1 MAASHRRF
9 RADRGQYCAWCSSPA
24 AAVVAVPAAL
34 ARTAAAWLSR
44 TAAAAQKQNYV
55 GTIVYQHGGRFETSR
70 LVHLNDRG
78 NELEKLV
85 NLEGPAREVIRMNGE
100 VRCYYPDAKVI
111 RIEPR
116 TFRNAFPSL
125 SAQQQA
131 ALSDYYSFRMAERE
145 RVAGIETQ
153 AWVFEPKDGLRY
165 GHKFWADAESGL
177 LVKARIVDERN
188 EVIEQFAFTEIL
200 IGVKIDREQVNPTW
214 AVTPPDWQVRQL
226 GKGDAESRETGWTVT
241 RVPPGF
247 IKIVDGFR
255 RLRGARDG
263 GAPRLLGWPRRGL
276 GVHRA
281 DRRRFASDRNLPA
294 GWHQCRRPAA
304 GRQSHHRAGGSA
316 RRHRSADRALRGAP
330 LTVNCS
336 LNRAKEVDFP

>member
-1 MAASHRRF
+1 LIAAPHCRF
-9 RADRGQYCAWCSSPA
+9 RADLALLRSVLVA
-24 AAVVAVPAAL
+24 AVAVVAVPAAL
-34 ARTAAAWLSR
+34 AEDAAAWLSR
-44 TAAAAQKQNYV
+44 TAMAAQKQNYV

-78 NELEKLV
+78 NEVEKLV

-131 ALSDYYSFRMAERE
+131 ALTDFYSFRMAERE

-226 GKGDAESRETGWTVT
+226 GKGDAESKETGWTVT

-247 IKIVDGFR
+247 IKIVDGYR
-255 RLRGARDG
+255 HLRGARDVAHLVYSDGLVAVSVFIEPIGAASHPIGISRQG
-263 GAPRLLGWPRRGL
+263 GINVVARQQDDNLITVLGEVP
-276 GVHRA
+276 VA
-281 DRRRFASDRNLPA
+281 TV
-294 GWHQCRRPAA
+294 
-304 GRQSHHRAGGSA
+304 RQIAHSVA
-316 RRHRSADRALRGAP
+316 RR
-330 LTVNCS
+330 
-336 LNRAKEVDFP
+336 

>member
-1 MAASHRRF
+1 M
-9 RADRGQYCAWCSSPA
+9 
-24 AAVVAVPAAL
+24 VAVPAAL
-34 ARTAAAWLSR
+34 AEDAAAWLSR
-44 TAAAAQKQNYV
+44 AAAAAQKQNYV

-78 NELEKLV
+78 NEFEKLV

-125 SAQQQA
+125 SLQQQA
-131 ALSDYYSFRMAERE
+131 ALTDYYSFRMAERG

-165 GHKFWADAESGL
+165 GHKFWADPESGL

-200 IGVKIDREQVNPTW
+200 IGVKIERDQVNPTW

-247 IKIVDGFR
+247 VKIVDGFR
-255 RLRGARDG
+255 RLRDAREVAHLVYSDGLVAVSVFIEPIGAATHPIGISRQG
-263 GAPRLLGWPRRGL
+263 GINVVIRQQDDNLVTVLGEVP
-276 GVHRA
+276 VA
-281 DRRRFASDRNLPA
+281 TV
-294 GWHQCRRPAA
+294 
-304 GRQSHHRAGGSA
+304 RQIAHSVA
-316 RRHRSADRALRGAP
+316 RR
-330 LTVNCS
+330 
-336 LNRAKEVDFP
+336 

>member
-1 MAASHRRF
+1 MAAPHCRF
-9 RADRGQYCAWCSSPA
+9 RADLALLRSVLVA
-24 AAVVAVPAAL
+24 AVAVVAVPAAL
-34 ARTAAAWLSR
+34 AEDAAAWLSR
-44 TAAAAQKQNYV
+44 TATAAQKQNYV

-78 NELEKLV
+78 NEVEKLV

-131 ALSDYYSFRMAERE
+131 ALTDFYSFRMAERE

-226 GKGDAESRETGWTVT
+226 GKGDAESKETGWTVT

-247 IKIVDGFR
+247 IKIVDGYR
-255 RLRGARDG
+255 RLRGARDVAHLVYSDGLVAVSVFIEPIGAASHPIGISRQG
-263 GAPRLLGWPRRGL
+263 GINVVARQQDDNLITVLGEVP
-276 GVHRA
+276 VA
-281 DRRRFASDRNLPA
+281 TV
-294 GWHQCRRPAA
+294 
-304 GRQSHHRAGGSA
+304 RQIAHSVA
-316 RRHRSADRALRGAP
+316 RR
-330 LTVNCS
+330 
-336 LNRAKEVDFP
+336 

>member
-1 MAASHRRF
+1 MIAAPHCRF
-9 RADRGQYCAWCSSPA
+9 RADLALLRSVLVA
-24 AAVVAVPAAL
+24 AVAVVAVPAAL
-34 ARTAAAWLSR
+34 AEDAAAWLSR
-44 TAAAAQKQNYV
+44 TAMAAQKQNYV

-78 NELEKLV
+78 NEVEKLV

-131 ALSDYYSFRMAERE
+131 ALTDFYSFRMAERE

-226 GKGDAESRETGWTVT
+226 GKGDAESKETGWTVT

-247 IKIVDGFR
+247 IKIVDGYR
-255 RLRGARDG
+255 HLRGARDVAHLVYSDGLVAVSVFIEPIGAASHPIGISRQG
-263 GAPRLLGWPRRGL
+263 GINVVARQQDDNLITVLGEVP
-276 GVHRA
+276 VA
-281 DRRRFASDRNLPA
+281 TV
-294 GWHQCRRPAA
+294 
-304 GRQSHHRAGGSA
+304 RQIAHSVA
-316 RRHRSADRALRGAP
+316 RR
-330 LTVNCS
+330 
-336 LNRAKEVDFP
+336 

>member
-1 MAASHRRF
+1 MTAPHCRF
-9 RADRGQYCAWCSSPA
+9 RADLAVLRAVQLA
-24 AAVVAVPAAL
+24 AATVVAVPAAL
-34 ARTAAAWLSR
+34 AEDAAAWLSR

-78 NELEKLV
+78 TEFEPLV

-131 ALSDYYSFRMAERE
+131 ALTDYYSFRMAERG

-165 GHKFWADAESGL
+165 GHKFWADPESGL

-200 IGVKIDREQVNPTW
+200 IGVKIEREQVNPTW

-226 GKGDAESRETGWTVT
+226 GQGDRESRETGWTVT

-247 IKIVDGFR
+247 VKIVDGFR
-255 RLRGARDG
+255 RLRGAREVAHLVYSDG
-263 GAPRLLGWPRRGL
+263 LVAVSVFIEPIGAASQPIGISRQGGINVVIRQQDDNLVTVLGEVPVATVRQIAHSVTRR
-276 GVHRA
+276 
-281 DRRRFASDRNLPA
+281 
-294 GWHQCRRPAA
+294 
-304 GRQSHHRAGGSA
+304 
-316 RRHRSADRALRGAP
+316 
-330 LTVNCS
+330 
-336 LNRAKEVDFP
+336 

>member
-1 MAASHRRF
+1 MAAPHCRF
-9 RADRGQYCAWCSSPA
+9 RADFAVLRAVFLAA
-24 AAVVAVPAAL
+24 AAVVAAPAAL
-34 ARTAAAWLSR
+34 ADDAGAWLSR
-44 TAAAAQKQNYV
+44 AATAAQKQNYV

-78 NELEKLV
+78 NEFEKLV

-131 ALSDYYSFRMAERE
+131 ALTDYYSFRMAERG

-165 GHKFWADAESGL
+165 GHKFWADPESGL

-226 GKGDAESRETGWTVT
+226 GQGDAESRETGWTVT

-247 IKIVDGFR
+247 VKIVDGFR
-255 RLRGARDG
+255 RLKGAREVAHLVYSDG
-263 GAPRLLGWPRRGL
+263 LVAVSVFIEPIGAASHPIGISRQGGINVVIRQQDDNLVTVLGEVP
-276 GVHRA
+276 VA
-281 DRRRFASDRNLPA
+281 TV
-294 GWHQCRRPAA
+294 
-304 GRQSHHRAGGSA
+304 RQIAHSVA
-316 RRHRSADRALRGAP
+316 RR
-330 LTVNCS
+330 
-336 LNRAKEVDFP
+336 